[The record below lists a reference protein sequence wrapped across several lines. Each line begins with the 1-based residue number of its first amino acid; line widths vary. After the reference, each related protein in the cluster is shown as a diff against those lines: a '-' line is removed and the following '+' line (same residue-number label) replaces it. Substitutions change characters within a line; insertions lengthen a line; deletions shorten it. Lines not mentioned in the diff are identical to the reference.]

1 MIKGLAITPPILGRI
16 AIGKVVE
23 KNGKRL
29 PEKDDAFTITTQ
41 VQQQGEWMLHP
52 LHLQLQQSQGTQKLR
67 SIPVK
72 LLFNDPDLNLR
83 ADYSAFDK
91 VTGRP
96 LCVGNGES
104 AKRLTAEG
112 PQSVNCPGPQLC
124 PFGQEAR
131 CKPYGR
137 LNVQIEGQEDP
148 LASFIFRTTGFNS
161 IRTLAARLS
170 YWNALSHGA
179 AKYLPLALKLRAKS
193 TTQSHRA
200 PIYYVDLTLRE
211 GVDNQ
216 EALRQAGIQGK
227 EHAEEDHALEA
238 AARLGFSNGIL
249 EETEE
254 EREAVLEEF
263 FGGEDPSGQS
273 AGRKSEKTA
282 A

>member
-1 MIKGLAITPPILGRI
+1 MIKGLAITPPVLGRI

-41 VQQQGEWMLHP
+41 VQQQGEWMIHP
-52 LHLQLQQSQGTQKLR
+52 LHLQLQQSQGNQKLR
-67 SIPVK
+67 SIPVT
-72 LLFNDPDLNLR
+72 LLFNAPDLNLR

-91 VTGRP
+91 TTGRP

-104 AKRLTAEG
+104 ARRMTAEG
-112 PQSVNCPGPQLC
+112 MQTVPCLGPSLC
-124 PFGQEAR
+124 AFGQEAR

-170 YWNALSHGA
+170 YWNAVSHGA
-179 AKYLPLALKLRAKS
+179 AKYLPLSLKLRAKS

-211 GVDNQ
+211 GVDTE
-216 EALRQAGIQGK
+216 EALRQATNQGK
-227 EHAEEDHALEA
+227 EHEGTDHALEA
-238 AARLGFSNGIL
+238 AARLGLSNGLL

-263 FGGEDPSGQS
+263 FGA
-273 AGRKSEKTA
+273 AGA
-282 A
+282 